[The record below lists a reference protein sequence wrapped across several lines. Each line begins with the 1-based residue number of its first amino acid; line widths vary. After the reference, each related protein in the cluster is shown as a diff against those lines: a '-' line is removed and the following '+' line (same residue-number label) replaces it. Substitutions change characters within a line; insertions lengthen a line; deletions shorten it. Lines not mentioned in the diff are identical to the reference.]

1 MNDEMSPREHAD
13 VRDLVMAGAQRIK
26 PIGAHRRQV
35 VAASAALLLVAGVSG
50 GAITMATQ
58 FRSAEI
64 PPVTMPSPTATPTQA
79 PSPPPSPSPTASLDP
94 DAEARP
100 AVQAFDGSCADV
112 VDLEWLSEM
121 YGTQMIE
128 FPMPWQ
134 NPGTALAGGIDCLW
148 STQGAYMS
156 PALNVN
162 AYPVQNV
169 DLAAASL
176 SPTCNGDTCDATAV
190 AGEVWI
196 SVSARHVG
204 IDVEWIR
211 AVVETIAA
219 RATEFPD
226 PEGAERTPEW
236 WSMPTCAAIEGTF
249 PTDWLDRIRSAR
261 PADGS
266 AHPSARFAGT
276 ASAEARFGVTCVW
289 EAMSSATDGTWGQM
303 SVTVVPGGAPFF
315 DQIAQVDGAAPVDVP
330 GADRAVSVRDNY
342 QWEGYSPGVAIL
354 SGANVLIIRGDNGLP
369 PEDLVP
375 LAPFILT
382 MLNAAP

>member
-26 PIGAHRRQV
+26 PIGSRRRQV
-35 VAASAALLLVAGVSG
+35 VAASAALVLVAGVSG
-50 GAITMATQ
+50 GAIAMATQ
-58 FRSAEI
+58 FRSADI
-64 PPVTMPSPTATPTQA
+64 PPVTLPSPAVTPTQT
-79 PSPPPSPSPTASLDP
+79 PSPSPMASLDP

-100 AVQAFDGSCADV
+100 AVQAFDGSCANV
-112 VDLEWLSEM
+112 VDLEWLSEK

-148 STQGAYMS
+148 STRGAYMS

-162 AYPVQNV
+162 AYPVENI

-176 SPTCNGDTCDATAV
+176 SPTCDGDFCEATAV

-196 SVSARHVG
+196 SVSAAHVG

-211 AVVETIAA
+211 AVVETIAL

-226 PEGAERTPEW
+226 PEGAERTPKW
-236 WSMPTCAAIEGTF
+236 WSMPTCAAVEGTF
-249 PTDWLDRIRSAR
+249 PTDWLNRIRSNP

-266 AHPSARFAGT
+266 THLGARFAGM
-276 ASAEARFGVTCVW
+276 ASAEARFRATCGW
-289 EAMSSATDGTWGQM
+289 EATTSSTDGTWGLM
-303 SVTVVPGGAPFF
+303 SITVVPGGAPFF
-315 DQIAQVDGAAPVDVP
+315 DQIAQVDGAAPIDVP

-342 QWEGYSPGVAIL
+342 QWEGYAPAVAML

-369 PEDLVP
+369 PEHLVP